1 MVRDRCSRRSLLVGA
16 VGATSLAG
24 CIQEGSCRTVYEGTA
39 EVRREGM
46 EIYDADAEAGQRLYV
61 RFRRVDGPR
70 ASLSVFDPNERPLVT
85 RQHVDRFQQVI
96 DISESGTYAVV
107 TRNES
112 SGDTGRWET
121 TVAVYRGWCSD
132 VY

>member
-1 MVRDRCSRRSLLVGA
+1 MVRNRCSRRSLLAAA

-24 CIQEGSCRTVYEGTA
+24 CLQEGSCRTVHEGTA
-39 EVRREGM
+39 EVRRKGM
-46 EIYDADAEAGQRLYV
+46 EVYDADAEAGQRLYV

-70 ASLSVFDPNERPLVT
+70 ASLSVFDPSEEPLVN
-85 RQHVDRFQQVI
+85 RENVDRFEEVI
-96 DISESGTYAVV
+96 ELTETGQYAVV

-112 SGDTGRWET
+112 SGDIGRWET
-121 TVAVYRGWCSD
+121 TVAIYRGWCSD

>member
-1 MVRDRCSRRSLLVGA
+1 MVRHRCSRRSLLAAA

-61 RFRRVDGPR
+61 RLRRVDGPR
-70 ASLSVFDPNERPLVT
+70 ASLSVFDPSEEPLVN
-85 RQHVDRFQQVI
+85 RENVDRFERVFE
-96 DISESGTYAVV
+96 ISEPGTYAVV

-112 SGDTGRWET
+112 SGDIGRWET